1 MNLKKLSL
9 MLFTCASLVSFSAC
23 GNNDNTSEQQ
33 TESEQGEWWNVSN
46 KGMDEAETT
55 FSEASVSENSETTTE
70 ESSEDMTEDAAAETE
85 SGETSNVGT
94 GGNTSGNGTPSGT
107 ANGNGETAEK
117 EQYEDEQAPSEV
129 YTPDIEIFGEK
140 NVADSIPLSTIK
152 VNGNVLDI
160 KEETVDSFINTA
172 GLRQNKG
179 YSLSN
184 YFETDDTY
192 DGIFW
197 YGKGYGIYN
206 NTQDES
212 KRFTGT
218 HIFIE
223 GIESG
228 FVATKVDPTVEN
240 GYQIRSVY
248 ASTDTTESDFT
259 VEFVGGVKAGMTRSE
274 IEALFQS
281 TGDTTKTYTYY
292 ANKDAALLIFYD
304 ENDTAMEIYL
314 FADYDFMP
322 ILYSEKEEPVVEE
335 MTEESTEAAVE
346 VISPESAMQVGR

>member
-1 MNLKKLSL
+1 MNFKKLSL
-9 MLFTCASLVSFSAC
+9 MLFICASLVSFSAC
-23 GNNDNTSEQQ
+23 GNNDNTSELQ
-33 TESEQGEWWNVSN
+33 TESEQVEWWNVSN
-46 KGMDEAETT
+46 EGMEEAEAAS
-55 FSEASVSENSETTTE
+55 SEVNVSENSEATTE
-70 ESSEDMTEDAAAETE
+70 ESDEDTAEDVTTETE
-85 SGETSNVGT
+85 SGETSNGGT
-94 GGNTSGNGTPSGT
+94 GGNTSGNGTLSGT
-107 ANGNGETAEK
+107 PNGNGDTAEK

-129 YTPDIEIFGEK
+129 YTPDVEIFGEK
-140 NVADSIPLSTIK
+140 NVADSIPLSTVK

-160 KEETVDSFINTA
+160 REETVDSFINTA

-184 YFETDDTY
+184 YFETDNTY

-206 NTQDES
+206 NTQDEV

-228 FVATKVDPTVEN
+228 FVAAIVDPTVES

-248 ASTDTTESDFT
+248 ASTDTTENDFAI
-259 VEFVGGVKAGMTRSE
+259 EFVSGVKAGMTRSE

-281 TGDTTKTYTYY
+281 AGDTTKTYTYY

-335 MTEESTEAAVE
+335 MTEESTKATVK